1 MSNSKVQTATDGVQA
16 LKKIAAIPVGKSWN
30 KEPEA
35 APVAPRVIQMHS
47 LIAPAIVDN
56 LPGVLKE
63 GVNRLIDSNDK
74 LVFLV
79 SALGLLSGVLPNVK
93 GHYGGRWVSANLY
106 AFIVGGF
113 GTGKGAMAFAKQ
125 LIEPIEQQILKENE
139 AQALAFEQLD
149 KDEKEDKRPIEK
161 ELVIEGNSSASMM
174 LQILHESDGR
184 GILFE
189 TEADTIVKTFSSEH
203 GNYSDIL
210 RKAFHHEK
218 VGFTRRAGNE
228 RRKVQAPELSVVITA
243 TPEQLP
249 RLIPD
254 ARNGLFSRF
263 LYLTIE
269 AESGWRN
276 PFDRAKT
283 EYEIEF
289 AKMGNEV
296 LGMYNELL
304 PRKAPRAESET
315 ARRLQPAEFT
325 FTPEQQRL
333 FNAYYSDHKGQF
345 LKDTGR
351 EAAGVYH
358 RLALINFR
366 VAMVLAC
373 VREYSISDGIPDEL
387 VCSDTDYKTAKMI
400 TDILTDET
408 KRIYYDLPDTRTEA
422 DTEDEADSETI
433 EQAKRVVALIGE
445 GWGYRAIATELGIS
459 AATVT
464 RRKKLAFQTGL
475 VSR

>member
-1 MSNSKVQTATDGVQA
+1 MSNIKGQQATDGAQA
-16 LKKIAAIPVGKSWN
+16 PKKKAAIPAGESWN
-30 KEPEA
+30 KEPETA
-35 APVAPRVIQMHS
+35 APAPRVVQMHS

-63 GVNRLIDSNDK
+63 GVLRLIDSNDR

-79 SALGLLSGVLPNVK
+79 SALGILSGVLPNVK
-93 GHYGGRWVSANLY
+93 GHYGGHWVSANLY

-125 LIEPIEQQILKENE
+125 LIEPIEQQIYKENE

-149 KDEKEDKRPIEK
+149 KDEKEGKRPIEK

-189 TEADTIVKTFSSEH
+189 TEADTIAKTFSSEH

-210 RKAFHHEK
+210 RKSFHHEK
-218 VGFTRRAGNE
+218 VGFTRRSGNE

-269 AESGWRN
+269 AENGWRN

-283 EYEIEF
+283 DYEAEF
-289 AKMGNEV
+289 AKLGKEV

-304 PRKAPRAESET
+304 PRKAPRGDSDAPRE
-315 ARRLQPAEFT
+315 LQPVEFT
-325 FTPEQQRL
+325 FTNEQQQS
-333 FNAYYSDHKGQF
+333 FNSYYSEHKGKF
-345 LKDTGR
+345 LKDTGK

-358 RLALINFR
+358 RLGIINFR
-366 VAMVLAC
+366 VAMILAS
-373 VREYSISDGIPDEL
+373 VREYAISDSIPNEL
-387 VCSDTDYKTAKMI
+387 ICTDTDYETAKAI

-408 KRIYYDLPDTRTEA
+408 KRIYYDLPDSRTIA
-422 DTEDEADSETI
+422 DTEDEADNETV
-433 EQAKRVVALIGE
+433 EQAKKVAALIAK
-445 GWGYRAIATELGIS
+445 GWGYRAIGTELGIS
-459 AATVT
+459 GATVC
-464 RRKKLAFQTGL
+464 RRKKLAFQMGL
-475 VSR
+475 VSS

>member
-1 MSNSKVQTATDGVQA
+1 MSNIKGQTATDDAQSP
-16 LKKIAAIPVGKSWN
+16 KKIAFIPAGKSWSE
-30 KEPEA
+30 KPET
-35 APVAPRVIQMHS
+35 APVTPRVVPMHS

-79 SALGLLSGVLPNVK
+79 SAFGLLSGVLPNVK
-93 GHYGGRWVSANLY
+93 GHYGGHWVGANLY
-106 AFIVGGF
+106 VFIVGGF

-125 LIEPIEQQILKENE
+125 LIEPIEQQIQKENE

-149 KDEKEDKRPIEK
+149 KDEKEDKRPPEK
-161 ELVIEGNSSASMM
+161 QLVIEGNSSASMM
-174 LQILHESDGR
+174 LQILHENDGR

-189 TEADTIVKTFSSEH
+189 TEADTIVKTFGSEH

-218 VGFTRRAGNE
+218 VGLTRRAGNE
-228 RRKVQAPELSVVITA
+228 RRTVQWPALAGVITS

-254 ARNGLFSRF
+254 PRNGLFSRF

-269 AESGWRN
+269 AESGWRD

-283 EYEIEF
+283 EYETEF
-289 AKMGNEV
+289 AKLGNEV

-304 PRKAPRAESET
+304 PRKAPRADSET
-315 ARRLQPAEFT
+315 ARGLQPVDFAFT
-325 FTPEQQRL
+325 TEQQQL
-333 FNAYYSDHKGQF
+333 FNAYYSGHKNKF
-345 LKDTGR
+345 LSDTGK

-366 VAMVLAC
+366 VAMILAC
-373 VREYSISDGIPDEL
+373 VREYSISDGIPDDL
-387 VCSDTDYKTAKMI
+387 ICTDTDYKTAKAI

-408 KRIYYDLPDTRTEA
+408 KRIYYELPDSRTEA
-422 DTEDEADSETI
+422 DTEEEADGKTI
-433 EQAKRVVALIGE
+433 EQAKQVAALHAKGLS
-445 GWGYRAIATELGIS
+445 YRAIGTELGIA
-459 AATVT
+459 AATVM
-464 RRKKLAFQTGL
+464 RRKKLAFQIGL
-475 VSR
+475 VSP